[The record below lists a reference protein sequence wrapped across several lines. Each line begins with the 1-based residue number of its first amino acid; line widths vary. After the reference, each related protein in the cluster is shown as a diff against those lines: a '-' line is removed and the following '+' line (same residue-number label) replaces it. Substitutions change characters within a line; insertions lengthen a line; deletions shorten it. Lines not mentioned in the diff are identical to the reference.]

1 MSCMKKKK
9 KKNSAQNSVFA
20 TIFQYYFLKHPNL
33 GKKSTKTTT
42 KLDCN
47 QKKQSKK
54 KKLTSIGLYDLDG
67 KKVKIYNETKA
78 LFLFRMFLIHIVDF
92 SFFCYFN
99 WKCVFSFAGTNSQ
112 WSLVLVWVNICRQQ
126 KDWCLSDCKLCCLAI
141 IMLTIGSIWVY
152 CVFVRLKLLLIVW
165 VSGNKAYATKM

>member
-1 MSCMKKKK
+1 MWTKRERSLQNSIAT
-9 KKNSAQNSVFA
+9 KKNNRL
-20 TIFQYYFLKHPNL
+20 FL
-33 GKKSTKTTT
+33 S
-42 KLDCN
+42 
-47 QKKQSKK
+47 K

-78 LFLFRMFLIHIVDF
+78 LFLFRMFLIHIDDF